1 MRSYNLF
8 ILETSF
14 LKEQSSQWSCEE
26 LAVRCK
32 LVLLHA
38 FRGKAIYLLSIW
50 FFISFLCIKCF
61 QFNCDANL
69 LSFEK
74 FFSFKSTLGM
84 VTMIRYKELIW
95 HFDFAESKNIP
106 SLFWTLKHF
115 EYINTSSSLLPSK
128 SIEILNELLNFKF
141 V

>member
-1 MRSYNLF
+1 MEKCIPIRDYSKGIHVPLNTFLLVNLKYMYICLLF
-8 ILETSF
+8 ACISWKSHWSIVYMILY
-14 LKEQSSQWSCEE
+14 
-26 LAVRCK
+26 
-32 LVLLHA
+32 H
-38 FRGKAIYLLSIW
+38 
-50 FFISFLCIKCF
+50 FLCIKCF
-61 QFNCDANL
+61 QFNSNANL
-69 LSFEK
+69 LSFER

-84 VTMIRYKELIW
+84 VTMIRYIIW